1 MTECKFFVF
10 RFGEFEVRER
20 EFQLV
25 MAGQARPVEPT
36 AFRVLLLLLKNPG
49 RLVSKEEILNAV
61 WNDCSVS
68 DNSLTR
74 SIAVLRRQMGDD
86 PREPRYIATVQT
98 VGYRFLCPVEVLED
112 LPRNPRAPD
121 STNSSTGSPRRM
133 RDMVLVAAGSAAAVI
148 TLVAIALWLWWR
160 PSAIPVVD
168 GVLQLSDDGEP
179 KNGRLES
186 DGLRVYFNEGPPG
199 VNRVAQVSVTGGPT
213 APIDTRLENP
223 LIQRVSTEGSSL
235 LVSIGHLYDAGDP
248 LWSIPL
254 PAGGP
259 RRLGSLEVQ
268 TADIFPDGRI
278 VYATGKETTGKDLFV
293 AEQDGSNPR
302 KLLSLPGH
310 VANVEISPDGRRIL
324 MMEYPTNSGLG
335 DVRLLESAA
344 DGSDLREISKASQ
357 NECCFH
363 WAPDGR
369 YLVYL
374 SEVGGRQDIWALRLP
389 TGPFHRSAERTR
401 LTMGPLSYSAAL
413 PSRDGKRIFAIAA
426 KQRGEL
432 VRLDIK
438 SHQFLPFLP
447 GISAIDISFSKDG
460 KWVAYNSYPDHAL
473 WRSRSDGTERMQLT
487 YPPMEAEFPVISP
500 DGTKV
505 AFHTRNM
512 EVFVVTMD
520 GGQPQKIVDRGG
532 DALWSPNGK
541 LLLYLWS
548 IPDGWLHIAD
558 VFTRKIT
565 TIPSSHGILGGWWV
579 TQDKL
584 VATDQNTT
592 KFLTFDFKTQKWA
605 ELIAGNFVNWRV
617 STDYKYLYFTTG
629 GAESEARRLRFAD
642 NQIETIASLKDFRR
656 AVENGMCTDI
666 GIAPDGSPIFTRDIG
681 TQEIYSLSV
690 HWP

>member
-112 LPRNPRAPD
+112 LTRNPRAPD

>member
-121 STNSSTGSPRRM
+121 RTNSSTGSPRRM